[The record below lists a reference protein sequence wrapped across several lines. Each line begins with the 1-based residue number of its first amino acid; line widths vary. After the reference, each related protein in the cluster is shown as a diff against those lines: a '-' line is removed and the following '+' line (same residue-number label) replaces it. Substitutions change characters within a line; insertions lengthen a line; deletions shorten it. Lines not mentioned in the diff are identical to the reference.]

1 MTLVHIELLLTYR
14 SDRPLGRVATFNR
27 IQNMSASKTLNLA
40 ILISGSGTTLQNI
53 IDKINDNALNA
64 RIQVVVCNSPD
75 AYGIKRAE
83 QNSIPTAIVQRKDH
97 SQTETFS
104 NTIIEEIEKYPVDL
118 IILAGFLHLF
128 KIPDS
133 YAGKVMNIHPG
144 LIPSFCGKGYYGHH
158 VHKAAIDSG
167 VKISGCTVHF
177 VDNEYDRG
185 PIIIQR
191 TVHVDTD
198 DTPDTLAQKVFKEEC
213 IAYPEAIRLFAEGK
227 LKIEKRRVRVL
238 NH

>member
-1 MTLVHIELLLTYR
+1 M
-14 SDRPLGRVATFNR
+14 P
-27 IQNMSASKTLNLA
+27 ASKTLNLA

-53 IDKINDNALNA
+53 IDKINGNTLNA
-64 RIQVVVCNSPD
+64 RIQVVVSNSPE

-83 QNSIPTAIVQRKDH
+83 KNSIPTAIVQRKDH
-97 SQTETFS
+97 NQSETFS
-104 NTIIEEIEKYPVDL
+104 NAIIEEIEKYPVDL

-128 KIPDS
+128 KIPDR

-158 VHKAAIDSG
+158 VHKAAIESG

-191 TVHVDTD
+191 AVHVNAD

-213 IAYPEAIRLFAEGK
+213 IAYPEAIRLFADGRLEIDG
-227 LKIEKRRVRVL
+227 EKVRISGSMKE
-238 NH
+238 

>member
-1 MTLVHIELLLTYR
+1 
-14 SDRPLGRVATFNR
+14 
-27 IQNMSASKTLNLA
+27 MSASKTLNLA

-53 IDKINDNALNA
+53 IDKISDNSLNA

-83 QNSIPTAIVQRKDH
+83 QNNIPTTIIQHKDH
-97 SQTETFS
+97 SQAGTFS
-104 NTIIEEIEKYPVDL
+104 RTIIKEIEKYPVDL

-158 VHKAAIDSG
+158 VHKAAIESG

-191 TVHVDTD
+191 TVHVNTD
-198 DTPDTLAQKVFKEEC
+198 DTPDTLAQKVSKEEC

-227 LKIEKRRVRVL
+227 LKIEKRKVRVL

>member
-1 MTLVHIELLLTYR
+1 
-14 SDRPLGRVATFNR
+14 
-27 IQNMSASKTLNLA
+27 MSASKTLNLA

-53 IDKINDNALNA
+53 IDKIDDNSINA
-64 RIQVVVCNSPD
+64 KIQVVVCNSPD

-83 QNSIPTAIVQRKDH
+83 QNNIPTAIVQHKGH
-97 SQTETFS
+97 NQTEDFS
-104 NTIIEEIEKYPVDL
+104 NTIIKEIEKYPVDL

-158 VHKAAIDSG
+158 VHTAAIESG

-191 TVHVDTD
+191 TVHVNAD

-227 LKIEKRRVRVL
+227 LEIDEGKVRIS

>member
-1 MTLVHIELLLTYR
+1 M
-14 SDRPLGRVATFNR
+14 P
-27 IQNMSASKTLNLA
+27 ASKTLNLA
-40 ILISGSGTTLQNI
+40 ILISGGGTTLQNI
-53 IDKINDNALNA
+53 IDKINDGSLSA
-64 RIQVVVCNSPD
+64 RIQVVICNSPD

-97 SQTETFS
+97 NQSDTFS
-104 NTIIEEIEKYPVDL
+104 ESIINEIEKYPIDL

-144 LIPSFCGKGYYGHH
+144 LIPAFCGKGFYGHH
-158 VHKAAIDSG
+158 VHEAAIQSG

-191 TVHVDTD
+191 AVHVNAD
-198 DTPDTLAQKVFKEEC
+198 DTPDTLAQKVFQEEC
-213 IAYPEAIRLFAEGK
+213 IANPEAIRLFAEGR
-227 LKIEKRRVRVL
+227 LKIEKRKVRVL

>member
-1 MTLVHIELLLTYR
+1 M
-14 SDRPLGRVATFNR
+14 PAP
-27 IQNMSASKTLNLA
+27 KTINLA
-40 ILISGSGTTLQNI
+40 ILISGGGTTLQNI
-53 IDKINDNALNA
+53 IDKINDNTLNA

-83 QNSIPTAIVQRKDH
+83 QNSIPTVIVQHKDH
-97 SQTETFS
+97 DQPETFS
-104 NTIIEEIEKYPVDL
+104 NAIIKEIEKYPVDL

-128 KIPDS
+128 KIPDA

-158 VHKAAIDSG
+158 VHKAAIERG

-177 VDNEYDRG
+177 VDNEYDCG

-191 TVHVDTD
+191 AVNVNFD

-213 IAYPEAIRLFAEGK
+213 IAYPEAILLFAEGK
-227 LKIEKRRVRVL
+227 LKIKERKVRIL
-238 NH
+238 NN